1 MLPWSAGIAALSG
14 LFVAVALIATTYT
27 RRREDE
33 DARPRRQGEGDM
45 QYRRNTGGVL
55 GQLESGPSTPPIGQ
69 QTTLMN
75 DVDDEPQYAFL
86 GDGSG

>member
-1 MLPWSAGIAALSG
+1 MLTWSAGIAALSG

-33 DARPRRQGEGDM
+33 DARPRRQGEGGR

-75 DVDDEPQYAFL
+75 DVDDEPQYAYL